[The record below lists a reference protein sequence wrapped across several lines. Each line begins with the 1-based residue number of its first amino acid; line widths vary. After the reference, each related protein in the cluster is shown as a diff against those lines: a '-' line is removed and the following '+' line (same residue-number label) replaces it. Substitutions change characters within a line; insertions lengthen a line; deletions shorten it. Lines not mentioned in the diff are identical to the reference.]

1 MTRATARVRVR
12 ACAKINLTL
21 RVLGIRADG
30 YHELRTTFQS
40 LALHDTL
47 TFAAAPGPF
56 RIISNDPDCPTDQ
69 SNLVWKAAARLW
81 NAAGRPGDPDGVTV
95 RITKRVPVQA
105 GLGGGSSDAAAAL
118 RALRALWGLEVADER
133 LEDIGRDL
141 GADVAFFLTGGTVLG
156 VERGDLLFPL
166 VDAPRAWVVLARPD
180 FGVGT
185 KDAYAWWDAAWH
197 GSAEAQPGPFSPSPP
212 SRPSGPSRP
221 SRPNRKDEWTN
232 DLQGP
237 VVARHP
243 RILRLVRSLTR
254 NGAQFSAMSGSGSAV
269 FGLFP
274 DKGTAERAAASLR
287 SRTVSTWVT
296 RTTTRNEHERASAL
310 ARIPPHRLPL
320 PFAPR
325 GLGHS

>member
-1 MTRATARVRVR
+1 MTHARAVVRVR

-47 TFAAAPGPF
+47 TFSAVPGPF
-56 RIISNDPDCPTDQ
+56 RIISSDPDCPNDQ
-69 SNLVWKAAARLW
+69 TNLVWKAADRLW
-81 NAAGRPGDPDGVTV
+81 RTAGRRGAPDGVTV

-105 GLGGGSSDAAAAL
+105 GVGGGSSDAAAAL
-118 RALRALWGLEVADER
+118 RALRVLWKLDATDDALENL
-133 LEDIGRDL
+133 GRDL

-180 FGVGT
+180 FGVST
-185 KDAYAWWDAAWH
+185 KDAYTWWDTAWRAVGGPQAGGPAA
-197 GSAEAQPGPFSPSPP
+197 GRSS
-212 SRPSGPSRP
+212 
-221 SRPNRKDEWTN
+221 RKDEWSN

-243 RILRLVRSLTR
+243 RIARLVRALRSHD
-254 NGAQFSAMSGSGSAV
+254 AQFAVMSGSGSAV
-269 FGLFP
+269 FGLFA
-274 DKGTAERAAASLR
+274 DRATATRAAAAVT

-296 RTTTRNEHERASAL
+296 RTTSRGEHVRASAPTF
-310 ARIPPHRLPL
+310 R
-320 PFAPR
+320 
-325 GLGHS
+325 

>member
-81 NAAGRPGDPDGVTV
+81 NAAGRPGDPYGVTV

-185 KDAYAWWDAAWH
+185 KDAYVWWDAAWH
-197 GSAEAQPGPFSPSPP
+197 AVGASAAGSSPGRGS
-212 SRPSGPSRP
+212 
-221 SRPNRKDEWTN
+221 RKDEWTN

-237 VVARHP
+237 VVERHP

-254 NGAQFSAMSGSGSAV
+254 SGAQFAAMSGSGSAV

-274 DKGTAERAAASLR
+274 DKVTAERAAASLR

-296 RTTTRNEHERASAL
+296 RTTTRDEHERASGL
-310 ARIPPHRLPL
+310 ARVPPHRLPL